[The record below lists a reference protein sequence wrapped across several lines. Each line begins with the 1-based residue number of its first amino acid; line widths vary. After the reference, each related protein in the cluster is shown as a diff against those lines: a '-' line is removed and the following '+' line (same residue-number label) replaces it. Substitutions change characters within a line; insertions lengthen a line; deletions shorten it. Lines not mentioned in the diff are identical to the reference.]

1 MISVYGVWQVF
12 WLGMGQLPPAIFLA
26 VTGLPAPT
34 TGGVRSVACL
44 LRGDWLDSLHH
55 NALAIPMAIMAI
67 GCASWAVGQAYRRR
81 QVRLPRS
88 IGLAWVVVL
97 ALAWSIKLF
106 QVAFSG

>member
-1 MISVYGVWQVF
+1 MISVYGAWQVY
-12 WLGMGQLPPAIFLA
+12 WLGMGQFPPALFLA

-34 TGGVRSVACL
+34 TGGVRSVGCL
-44 LRGDWLDSLHH
+44 LRGDLLGSLQH
-55 NALAIPMAIMAI
+55 NALAIPMTIMAI
-67 GCASWAVGQAYRRR
+67 GCALSTVEQAYRRR

-106 QVAFSG
+106 QVVFSG